1 MLLKNILPRLS
12 LVFILVF
19 VIGTS
24 GCSYVPWIGDEG
36 EDDLTFE
43 DDLGGDEGFADEEG
57 DFGEDSSDDF
67 FDDDSAP
74 AEENDEFADLEQETT
89 AGEIK
94 GDVESLQSKQEA
106 LESKIAELEEII
118 LTMEPKVDDSQERLN
133 SGLGSSGDLEPDVNE
148 LKAQVAR
155 LEEDITRLNSSKR
168 SSSPRRSGS
177 RASSGTPAAYD
188 RALDAY
194 RQGKYDESIL
204 LFQDFSGSRPPQ
216 GLKDNIHF
224 WIGNNY
230 VKLGMFD
237 DAISQFEKVID
248 EYPRENK
255 VHDSRYMLGVSYF
268 KKGDKGRALD
278 VLETALK
285 YNPPSDTRK
294 KIENQ
299 LLAIQ

>member
-1 MLLKNILPRLS
+1 MPLKKFVLRLLLALT
-12 LVFILVF
+12 LVF
-19 VIGTS
+19 VIGSS

-43 DDLGGDEGFADEEG
+43 DDFGDDDDFADDG
-57 DFGEDSSDDF
+57 DDLFQDADDF
-67 FDDDSAP
+67 FDS
-74 AEENDEFADLEQETT
+74 DESPVDADEDFASVEQDTI

-106 LESKIAELEEII
+106 LESKIRELEEII
-118 LTMEPKVDDSQERLN
+118 ITMESKMDASQYRLDN
-133 SGLGSSGDLEPDVNE
+133 GIGSSADLEPDVNE

-155 LEEDITRLNSSKR
+155 LEEDITRLNSSR
-168 SSSPRRSGS
+168 MNSRPS
-177 RASSGTPAAYD
+177 RARRVSAGTPPAYD
-188 RALDAY
+188 RALEAY
-194 RQGKYDESIL
+194 RRGNYDESIL
-204 LFQDFSGSRPPQ
+204 LFQDFSVSRPPQ
-216 GLKDNIHF
+216 DLKDNIHF

-248 EYPRENK
+248 EFPRGNK

-278 VLETALK
+278 ILETALK
-285 YNPPSDTRK
+285 YNPPGDTRR

-299 LLAIQ
+299 LLTIQ

>member
-1 MLLKNILPRLS
+1 MLLKNISSRLV
-12 LVFILVF
+12 LVFMLTFI
-19 VIGTS
+19 IGIS

-43 DDLGGDEGFADEEG
+43 DDLGDEDFADEEG
-57 DFGEDSSDDF
+57 DSGEESTDDF
-67 FDDDSAP
+67 FGDDTAP
-74 AEENDEFADLEQETT
+74 AEENDEFADLEQET
-89 AGEIK
+89 ASGEIK

-118 LTMEPKVDDSQERLN
+118 QTMEPKVDASQERLE
-133 SGLGSSGDLEPDVNE
+133 SSFGSSGDLEPDVNE

-168 SSSPRRSGS
+168 SSSARRSSS
-177 RASSGTPAAYD
+177 RASAGTPAAYD
-188 RALDAY
+188 RALEAY

-204 LFQDFSGSRPPQ
+204 LFQDFSSSRPPQ
-216 GLKDNIHF
+216 DLKDNIHF

-237 DAISQFEKVID
+237 DAISQFDKVID
-248 EYPRENK
+248 EYPRGNK

>member
-1 MLLKNILPRLS
+1 MLLKNILSRLV
-12 LVFILVF
+12 LVFMLVF
-19 VIGTS
+19 VIGVS

-43 DDLGGDEGFADEEG
+43 DDLGGDEDFADEGES
-57 DFGEDSSDDF
+57 GEDSSDDF
-67 FDDDSAP
+67 FNDDP
-74 AEENDEFADLEQETT
+74 EPTEETDEFADLEQET
-89 AGEIK
+89 AEGEIK

-118 LTMEPKVDDSQERLN
+118 QTMEPKVDASQERLE

-168 SSSPRRSGS
+168 TSSPRRSSS
-177 RASSGTPAAYD
+177 RVSSGTPAAYN
-188 RALDAY
+188 RALEAY

-216 GLKDNIHF
+216 DLKDNIHF

-237 DAISQFEKVID
+237 DAISQFDKVID
-248 EYPRENK
+248 EYPRGNK

-278 VLETALK
+278 ILETALK
-285 YNPPSDTRK
+285 HNPPSDTRR
-294 KIENQ
+294 KIDNQ

>member
-1 MLLKNILPRLS
+1 MLEKNILSRL
-12 LVFILVF
+12 ILVF
-19 VIGTS
+19 MLTFVIGIS

-43 DDLGGDEGFADEEG
+43 DDLGDEGFADNE
-57 DFGEDSSDDF
+57 DDTSEDSSDDF
-67 FDDDSAP
+67 FDDEPSAP
-74 AEENDEFADLEQETT
+74 AEENDEFADLEQET
-89 AGEIK
+89 AEGEIK
-94 GDVESLQSKQEA
+94 GEVESLQSKQEA

-118 LTMEPKVDDSQERLN
+118 QTMEPKVDDSQERLD
-133 SGLGSSGDLEPDVNE
+133 SGLGGSGDLEPDVNE

-168 SSSPRRSGS
+168 SSSPRRTSR
-177 RASSGTPAAYD
+177 RASAGTPAAYD

-204 LFQDFSGSRPPQ
+204 LFQDFSSGRPPQ
-216 GLKDNIHF
+216 DLKDNIHF

-237 DAISQFEKVID
+237 DAISQFDKVID
-248 EYPRENK
+248 EYPRGNK

-278 VLETALK
+278 ILETALK

-294 KIENQ
+294 KIESQ